1 MSTRSGGRNFFA
13 DWWSSLPSERVTQR
27 GNYIW
32 LVVATVCVGA
42 FMAALDASI
51 VNVALPSL
59 GSYYHAGSTVGWVLI
74 SYLLTLA
81 TLLTLFGRLAD
92 MIGRK
97 PLYTFGFLIFI
108 IGSAACGA
116 AVSMTMLIIA
126 RVFQAAGAAML
137 QANSVAIITAAVPA
151 NMRGRAI
158 GFQGSAQAIGLS
170 VGPAVGGALIGLFGW
185 RAIFYVNVPVGILG
199 TLAGAIILP
208 KDTLKKTRSA
218 VFDWVGTALFSP
230 ILVAMMLAL
239 EEGDSWGWGSAK
251 VLGLFAVAIVLTVL
265 FVLWERHAKSPLIDL
280 KLFKIPVFSIGNFT
294 GLLSYLVMFGV
305 LVLMPYYFERISGYP
320 SALVGLVMTPVPLGM
335 TVAAPTAGRL
345 ADKYGP
351 RMLTTLGMALSAL
364 GAFLVSIT
372 VSMHTNVVLLI
383 VELLMVG
390 VGLGVFTP
398 PNNSSVMG
406 SLPSERLGV
415 GGGILNMARSLGMA
429 MGTAVS
435 LTILAAL
442 LAARG
447 AFLNGA
453 GPHPA
458 WIPALHDTLLVLVG
472 LSLLAS
478 VLSVLRTAQDS
489 GDRDNR
495 DRPEMAMIEI

>member
-1 MSTRSGGRNFFA
+1 MSTRAGVRRLA
-13 DWWSSLPSERVTQR
+13 DWWSLLPTERVTQR

-59 GSYYHAGSTVGWVLI
+59 GLYYHAGSTVGWVLI

-81 TLLTLFGRLAD
+81 TLLTLFGRVAD

-97 PLYTFGFLIFI
+97 PLYTLGFLVFI

-116 AVSMTMLIIA
+116 AFSMTMLIIA

-137 QANSVAIITAAVPA
+137 QANSVAIITAAVPK

-199 TLAGAIILP
+199 TLAGAMILP
-208 KDTLKKTRSA
+208 KDRMAKQSA

-230 ILVAMMLAL
+230 ILVALMLAL
-239 EEGDSWGWGSAK
+239 EEGNSWGWGSAK
-251 VLGLFAVAIVLTVL
+251 VLGSFALAIILAVL
-265 FVLWERHAKSPLIDL
+265 FVLWERHAKAPLIDMR
-280 KLFKIPVFSIGNFT
+280 LFKIPVFTLGNFT

-305 LVLMPYYFERISGYP
+305 LVLMPYFFERVSGYP

-335 TVAAPTAGRL
+335 TVAAPTAGRM
-345 ADKYGP
+345 ADRYGP
-351 RMLTTLGMALSAL
+351 RMLTTVGMGMAAL
-364 GAFLVSIT
+364 GSFLVAISVGIH
-372 VSMHTNVVLLI
+372 SNVLLLI
-383 VELLMVG
+383 LELLIIG

-406 SLPSERLGV
+406 SLPSAQLGV

-447 AFLNGA
+447 ASLSGG
-453 GPHPA
+453 GPRSA
-458 WIPALHDTLLVLVG
+458 WIPPLHDTLFVLCG
-472 LSLLAS
+472 LSILAALLS
-478 VLSVLRTAQDS
+478 FMRTASAQQ
-489 GDRDNR
+489 NR
-495 DRPEMAMIEI
+495 DDGERPEMAMIEL

>member
-1 MSTRSGGRNFFA
+1 MSTRAGGRRLA
-13 DWWSSLPSERVTQR
+13 AWWSSLPSERVTQR

-51 VNVALPSL
+51 VNVALPDL

-92 MIGRK
+92 MVGRK
-97 PLYTFGFLIFI
+97 PLYTLGFLIFI

-137 QANSVAIITAAVPA
+137 QANSVAIITAAVPS

-199 TLAGAIILP
+199 TLAGALILP
-208 KDTLKKTRSA
+208 KDFLKKTST

-230 ILVAMMLAL
+230 ILVAVMLAL

-251 VLGLFAVAIVLTVL
+251 VIGLFATAAVLTVL
-265 FVLWERHAKSPLIDL
+265 FVLWEGHAKSPLIHL

-345 ADKYGP
+345 ADQYGP
-351 RMLTTLGMALSAL
+351 RMLTTLGMALAAL

-372 VSMHTNVVLLI
+372 VGLQTNVVLLV

-447 AFLNGA
+447 GSLSGV
-453 GPHPA
+453 GSHRA
-458 WIPALHDTLLVLVG
+458 WIPALHETLLVLVG

-478 VLSVLRTAQDS
+478 ALSVLRTSSPKQ
-489 GDRDNR
+489 DRDDN
-495 DRPEMAMIEI
+495 DRAEMAMIEI

>member
-1 MSTRSGGRNFFA
+1 MSTRAGGRSLA
-13 DWWSSLPSERVTQR
+13 AWWSSLPSERVTQR

-51 VNVALPSL
+51 VNVALPDL

-97 PLYTFGFLIFI
+97 PLYTFGFLVFI

-116 AVSMTMLIIA
+116 ALNMTMLIIA

-151 NMRGRAI
+151 NVRGRAI

-208 KDTLKKTRSA
+208 KDKLISKTA
-218 VFDWVGTALFSP
+218 AFDWVGTAIFSP
-230 ILVAMMLAL
+230 ILVAVMLAL

-251 VLGLFAVAIVLTVL
+251 VLGLFAAAVVLAVL
-265 FVLWERHAKSPLIDL
+265 FVLWERHATSPLIDL

-320 SALVGLVMTPVPLGM
+320 SALVGLIMTPVPLGM
-335 TVAAPTAGRL
+335 TVAAPTAGRF
-345 ADKYGP
+345 ADQYGP
-351 RMLTTLGMALSAL
+351 RILTTFGMVLSGL
-364 GAFLVSIT
+364 GAFFVAIT
-372 VSMHTNVVLLI
+372 VGLHTNVTLLVI
-383 VELLMVG
+383 ELLMVG
-390 VGLGVFTP
+390 VGLGIFTP

-406 SLPSERLGV
+406 SLPSARLGV

-429 MGTAVS
+429 MGTAIS

-442 LAARG
+442 LAAHG
-447 AFLNGA
+447 GSLSGA
-453 GPHPA
+453 GSHRA
-458 WIPALHDTLLVLVG
+458 WIPALYDTLLVLVG
-472 LSLLAS
+472 LSLLAAL
-478 VLSVLRTAQDS
+478 LSVLRTDKEKD
-489 GDRDNR
+489 DREDQ
-495 DRPEMAMIEI
+495 DRPEAHMIEI

>member
-1 MSTRSGGRNFFA
+1 VSTRAGGRRLA
-13 DWWSSLPSERVTQR
+13 AWWSSLPSERVTQR

-51 VNVALPSL
+51 VNVALPDL

-108 IGSAACGA
+108 LGSAACGA

-137 QANSVAIITAAVPA
+137 QANSVAIITAAVPS

-199 TLAGAIILP
+199 TLAGALILP
-208 KDTLKKTRSA
+208 KDFLKKTST

-230 ILVAMMLAL
+230 VLVAVMLAL
-239 EEGDSWGWGSAK
+239 EEGDSWGWGS
-251 VLGLFAVAIVLTVL
+251 T
-265 FVLWERHAKSPLIDL
+265 
-280 KLFKIPVFSIGNFT
+280 
-294 GLLSYLVMFGV
+294 
-305 LVLMPYYFERISGYP
+305 
-320 SALVGLVMTPVPLGM
+320 
-335 TVAAPTAGRL
+335 
-345 ADKYGP
+345 
-351 RMLTTLGMALSAL
+351 
-364 GAFLVSIT
+364 
-372 VSMHTNVVLLI
+372 
-383 VELLMVG
+383 
-390 VGLGVFTP
+390 
-398 PNNSSVMG
+398 
-406 SLPSERLGV
+406 
-415 GGGILNMARSLGMA
+415 
-429 MGTAVS
+429 
-435 LTILAAL
+435 
-442 LAARG
+442 
-447 AFLNGA
+447 
-453 GPHPA
+453 
-458 WIPALHDTLLVLVG
+458 
-472 LSLLAS
+472 
-478 VLSVLRTAQDS
+478 
-489 GDRDNR
+489 
-495 DRPEMAMIEI
+495 